1 MSGELWHLIFISV
14 SCTRQNIFSPKS
26 AGVHVWAVAVGL
38 IKIHK
43 SSSGYG
49 GTIIWVSL
57 GSWAPFISLGLAV
70 PGRCEP
76 CLVPLF
82 MTLSLWHQV
91 ALPVLFSPQRWMSV
105 KCAAKDNN
113 SCWQKNTG
121 LPHIALTSRTRETQ
135 VMANAAQSFHS
146 HKIWRLYFKQ
156 KKKIQEC
163 SNITQ
168 HSLGFSPNYTWTT
181 RLTETAWIKRMM
193 WQMDSDL
200 AGLRPL
206 AGIGLSLN
214 DCSDLPIHQSRYVK
228 AGAAS
233 TEWQPWNQKKGL
245 VCPLHHRPHKTFK
258 SPYHWGEK
266 TAPLSRKNKCPGW
279 ILIRNFR
286 GAADEWCPHH
296 WEHIMHKGCHRQV
309 IWQPQCK
316 QKWHCK
322 LS

>member
-146 HKIWRLYFKQ
+146 HKICRLYFKQ
-156 KKKIQEC
+156 KKKYR
-163 SNITQ
+163 NVLT
-168 HSLGFSPNYTWTT
+168 SP
-181 RLTETAWIKRMM
+181 
-193 WQMDSDL
+193 S
-200 AGLRPL
+200 
-206 AGIGLSLN
+206 
-214 DCSDLPIHQSRYVK
+214 
-228 AGAAS
+228 
-233 TEWQPWNQKKGL
+233 
-245 VCPLHHRPHKTFK
+245 
-258 SPYHWGEK
+258 
-266 TAPLSRKNKCPGW
+266 
-279 ILIRNFR
+279 IR
-286 GAADEWCPHH
+286 
-296 WEHIMHKGCHRQV
+296 
-309 IWQPQCK
+309 
-316 QKWHCK
+316 
-322 LS
+322 